1 MNRRQLLAALLAG
14 GTVAASGLWK
24 PTRAIFLPPR
34 GGWPSA
40 RIPDTTLGAVEYGR
54 YLPQVGDLV
63 RVNFS
68 LHRVVWMEIAPDGTE
83 LLMTDPLSPED
94 PLSTI
99 LERLNNEQK
108 EG

>member
-1 MNRRQLLAALLAG
+1 MNRRQLLAALLAD

-40 RIPDTTLGAVEYGR
+40 YIPDMAAAEYGR

-63 RVNFS
+63 CVNRFI
-68 LHRVVWMEIAPDGTE
+68 HRVVWTEFSLDGTK
-83 LLMTDPLSPED
+83 LLMTDPLSPQD
-94 PLSTI
+94 PVSKI
-99 LERLNNEQK
+99 LDYLNNERK